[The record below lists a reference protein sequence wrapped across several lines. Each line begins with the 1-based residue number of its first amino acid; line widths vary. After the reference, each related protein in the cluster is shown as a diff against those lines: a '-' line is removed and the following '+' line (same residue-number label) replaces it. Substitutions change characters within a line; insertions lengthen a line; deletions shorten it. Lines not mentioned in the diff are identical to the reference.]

1 MTDRVV
7 VSDLFKDGEWI
18 NLQIDVG
25 DATICLAFKE
35 EDFQKFR
42 EAINKEPYDINQPT
56 GGVGINQSLFLEDE
70 TWGKSTRG

>member
-42 EAINKEPYDINQPT
+42 EAISKEPYDINQREE
-56 GGVGINQSLFLEDE
+56 SA
-70 TWGKSTRG
+70 